1 MTYQATWNNR
11 ERTAGGVSISLRLV
25 DDAQT
30 NPYPT
35 KRLRLDFDGLQLSD
49 LTTDFLAGIASKEAA
64 KAIQKEIIEKA
75 NKRLDNIVSNRWEA
89 DVASALTAMETAIRN
104 RLLAQ
109 NLDNTSLQNLILSEW
124 AAYGVSGQLNNPI
137 VRTDILKPTVN
148 SVTDEIVV
156 GN

>member
-11 ERTAGGVSISLRLV
+11 ERTASGVSISLRLV
-25 DDAQT
+25 DDAASNQ
-30 NPYPT
+30 YPT
-35 KRLRLDFDGLQLSD
+35 IRKRLDFDGKQLSD
-49 LTTDFLAGIASKEAA
+49 LTTGFLAGIASIEAA
-64 KAIQKEIIEKA
+64 KAIQEDILRRA

-89 DVASALTAMETAIRN
+89 DVTSALTAMETAIRN

-109 NLDNTSLQNLILSEW
+109 NLDNISLQNLILSEW
-124 AAYGVSGQLNNPI
+124 TAYGVSGQLNNPI